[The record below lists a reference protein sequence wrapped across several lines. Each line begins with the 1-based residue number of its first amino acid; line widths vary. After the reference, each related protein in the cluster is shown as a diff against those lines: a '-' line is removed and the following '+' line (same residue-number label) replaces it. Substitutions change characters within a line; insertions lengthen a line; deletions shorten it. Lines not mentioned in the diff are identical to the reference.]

1 MTGSLAITEELAED
15 EEVIRIIK
23 VITEVKDTQ
32 TGGWSERRGE

>member
-1 MTGSLAITEELAED
+1 MAITEELAEE

-23 VITEVKDTQ
+23 VITEVKEVKDTQ